1 MAVSM
6 ADVKKLREMT
16 GAGMLDCKNALEEA
30 QGDIEKAKEILRVKG
45 LAKAE
50 KKAGRET
57 KEGLIR
63 VRVTD
68 DRKKGAM
75 IELNC
80 ETDFVARNEEFQ
92 QLADDIL
99 EHVLSVD
106 ENVNKE
112 GEGSDILP
120 QKFFKDSSK
129 SVEELIKEAIAK
141 IGENIRLT
149 RYCRYDTEDYVHSY
163 VHGGGR
169 IGVLL
174 DFKAPQVNDEVI
186 RLVQDVAMQI
196 AAMRPEFVSVETI
209 PTEALEREKKI
220 LMEQAKQEGKPEH
233 ILEKIVQG
241 KLKKF
246 YQEKVLLEQ
255 AFIKDD
261 KKTVGQVIKESGLGV
276 EIKRFCRYELGGI

>member
-16 GAGMLDCKNALEEA
+16 GAGMLDCKKALEEA
-30 QGDIEKAKEILRVKG
+30 GGDIEKAKEILRVKG

-50 KKAGRET
+50 KKASRET

-63 VRVTD
+63 VKVTD
-68 DRKKGAM
+68 DRKKGAI

-92 QLADDIL
+92 KLADEIL
-99 EHVLSVD
+99 EHILSLE
-106 ENVNKE
+106 ENANKE
-112 GEGSDILP
+112 GEGSDITS
-120 QKFFKDSSK
+120 QKFYKDESK
-129 SVEELIKEAIAK
+129 TVDELIKEAVAR

-149 RYCRYDTEDYVHSY
+149 RYCRYDTEDFLHSY

-174 DFKAPQVNDEVI
+174 DFKAPSLSDEVL

-209 PTEALEREKKI
+209 PQEVIEREKKI

-276 EIKRFCRYELGGI
+276 GIKRFCRFELGGL

>member
-6 ADVKKLREMT
+6 SDVKKLREMT
-16 GAGMLDCKNALEEA
+16 GAGMLDCKKALEEA
-30 QGDIEKAKEILRVKG
+30 NGDIEKAKEILRVKG

-50 KKAGRET
+50 KKASRET
-57 KEGLIR
+57 KEGL
-63 VRVTD
+63 VRVKVSE
-68 DRKKGAM
+68 DRKKGAI

-92 QLADDIL
+92 KLADDIL
-99 EHVLSVD
+99 EHILAVD
-106 ENVNKE
+106 ENANKE
-112 GEGSDILP
+112 GEGTDILS
-120 QKFFKDSSK
+120 QKFFKDGTK
-129 SVEELIKEAIAK
+129 TVEELIKENIAR

-149 RYCRYDTEDYVHSY
+149 RYCRYDTEDYLHSY

-174 DFKAPQVNDEVI
+174 DFKASDVNERVL
-186 RLVQDVAMQI
+186 RLVQDIAMQI
-196 AAMRPEFVSVETI
+196 AAMRPEFVSVDSVPENVI
-209 PTEALEREKKI
+209 EREKNI
-220 LMEQAKQEGKPEH
+220 LMEQARQEGKPEH

-241 KLKKF
+241 KLRKF

-261 KKTVGQVIKESGLGV
+261 KKSVKQVIEESGLGV
-276 EIKRFCRYELGGI
+276 QIRRFCRFELGGL